1 MGLEDI
7 EAWALCNDFED
18 RGVFHTSDAVIN
30 GVQHMAVSS
39 VTACCLNTMASD
51 TVREKSSWT
60 GDTGLTCEQ
69 MLYNFGAE
77 QFFAKWMQDL
87 RDSQRPG
94 GSMPCALFHPRG
106 GGTTASLDRTG
117 AIRCMRCPIYG
128 NGRHTSPC

>member
-1 MGLEDI
+1 MILRT
-7 EAWALCNDFED
+7 EAYFTQ
-18 RGVFHTSDAVIN
+18 VMPVIN
-30 GVQHMAVSS
+30 GVQHMAVPS

-77 QFFAKWMQDL
+77 QFFVKWMQDL

-94 GSMPCALFHPRG
+94 GGMPCIVPSPGWGYNSITGPDWCNPMYEVPYIWQRE
-106 GGTTASLDRTG
+106 TYESLLK
-117 AIRCMRCPIYG
+117 IMMRC
-128 NGRHTSPC
+128 